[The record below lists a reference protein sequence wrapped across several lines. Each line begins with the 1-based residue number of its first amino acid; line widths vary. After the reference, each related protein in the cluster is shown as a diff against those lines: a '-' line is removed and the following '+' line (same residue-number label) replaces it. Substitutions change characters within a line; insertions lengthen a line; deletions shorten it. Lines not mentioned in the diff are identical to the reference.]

1 MVTDADMPCNPH
13 IISHNVVVA
22 NYAIMRNMGI
32 DHKQI
37 TATNACDAFIL
48 YRAAMNTT
56 GFTNAIVI
64 ANFQPRL
71 LALVFEILAVFADAS
86 ELKNLVTLTDTGKLA
101 NDDMGVKHGLCPN
114 CDMFTNNA
122 IRPYLD
128 RRVYRCSGINNR
140 RWVNRHEKS
149 LYQPTIQEELKIQV

>member
-56 GFTNAIVI
+56 GFANAIVI
-64 ANFQPRL
+64 TNF
-71 LALVFEILAVFADAS
+71 
-86 ELKNLVTLTDTGKLA
+86 
-101 NDDMGVKHGLCPN
+101 
-114 CDMFTNNA
+114 
-122 IRPYLD
+122 
-128 RRVYRCSGINNR
+128 
-140 RWVNRHEKS
+140 
-149 LYQPTIQEELKIQV
+149 